1 MQYPRRRIYFRS
13 HDYRHTIATA
23 FYDTEVPI
31 QSIRDYLGH
40 DYEEMTRRYVDFMP
54 KKIEK
59 ANEEYFK
66 KGSLASCIRKGV
78 NDSGE

>member
-1 MQYPRRRIYFRS
+1 
-13 HDYRHTIATA
+13 
-23 FYDTEVPI
+23 
-31 QSIRDYLGH
+31 
-40 DYEEMTRRYVDFMP
+40 MTRRYVDFMP